1 MSDITRA
8 SSVSPS
14 VEGESQ
20 MSRGRLLFVVAS
32 VLLGMLL
39 AALDQ
44 TIVGTAM
51 PRIIADLHGMQHY
64 AWVFTSYM
72 LASTV
77 SIPIYG
83 KLSDIYGR
91 RIFFIGGMVIFLLG
105 SALSGMSQ
113 TMTQLIIFRG
123 LQGLGGGAMLP
134 LAIAI
139 IGDVIPPAERG
150 KWQGLTSALFGLTS
164 IIGPAT
170 GGWLTDNWGWRWV
183 FYVNMP
189 VGAVALVV
197 AALALPRMSKRA
209 RHTVDYLGATALV
222 VATVP
227 LLLAFSWAGTEYPW
241 GSSVILGLFAFSAVM
256 LVVAFMI
263 EMRAP
268 EPIINPRLF
277 QNRIFTVSVLATF
290 ISSAGMFGAI
300 MYLPLFVQG
309 VQGQTA
315 TGSGMILTP
324 MMLGFVASSIIGG
337 LLLTRTGRYRN
348 LAIVSFGIAA
358 FGSFLLSRMGID
370 TSNVNVVRNMVIVG
384 LGLGATMSLFTVVVQ
399 NAFPFRQLG
408 EVTAGLSFFRS
419 IGGTIGVA
427 VLSTI
432 MNTEYQ
438 KAFQANV
445 PETLRQAVPAE
456 QLTLFE
462 DPNILLAP
470 EATVQVRDAFAAFG
484 AQGMAL
490 FDQLLLTMRESLSG
504 AITELF
510 LISTLAM
517 VLAMLLSGFLKEI
530 PLRKTNLEAEP
541 EPTATREA
549 LPEHLGD

>member
-1 MSDITRA
+1 
-8 SSVSPS
+8 
-14 VEGESQ
+14 